1 MAKHDKETLDIY
13 TDFLLVS
20 FGATTATGLARLLP
34 EISHDRI
41 TRFLAQDALTDKN
54 LWPLI
59 KPLVRQIQTPEAVLI
74 VDDTIQEKRYSDE
87 SELITWHYDHSQNR
101 TVKGVNL
108 LSALYFSQDTSV
120 PVAFELIQ
128 KTKMVT
134 DPKTGMDKWQAP
146 QTKNQYAQRMMKDVQ
161 QKQIPF
167 RYVLADSWFSSAS
180 NMVFIKQKLKK
191 EFIMPLKTNRRVAL
205 SIPQKQRG
213 GWVSLDSLNLDN
225 DVAQTLYLESVP
237 FPVVVS
243 RQIFINEDGSQ
254 NILYLAS
261 SETSL
266 SCAALCSIYQKRW
279 KVEEYHKS
287 LKSNASFA
295 KSPTK
300 LPHTQSNHFFASIVA
315 FVKLES
321 YRISTRLNHF
331 ALKGKLYQAA
341 LASAFQQLQ
350 QLKKLGPQATI
361 TMGCVR

>member
-1 MAKHDKETLDIY
+1 MAKHDTETLDIY

-41 TRFLAQDALTDKN
+41 TRFLAQEALTDKN

-59 KPLVRQIQTPEAVLI
+59 KPLVRQIQSPEAVLI
-74 VDDTIQEKRYSDE
+74 LDDTIQEKPYSDE
-87 SELITWHYDHSQNR
+87 SELIAWYFDHSINR
-101 TVKGVNL
+101 KVKGVNL
-108 LSALYFSQDTSV
+108 LSALYYSQDTAV

-128 KTKMVT
+128 KTMMVT
-134 DPKTGMDKWQAP
+134 DPKTGKDKWQSP
-146 QTKNQYAQRMMKDVQ
+146 QTKNEYARRMMADVK

-167 RYVLADSWFSSAS
+167 RYVLADCWFSSAD

-191 EFIMPLKTNRRVAL
+191 EFIMPLKCNRRVAL
-205 SIPQKQRG
+205 SVPQKKRG
-213 GWVSLDSLNLDN
+213 RWVSLDSLDWDN
-225 DVAQTLYLESVP
+225 DVVQALYLESVP
-237 FPVVVS
+237 FPIMVS
-243 RQIFINEDGSQ
+243 RQVFKNGDGSQ

-261 SETSL
+261 SDLTLTSASL
-266 SCAALCSIYQKRW
+266 FPIYQKRW

-321 YRISTRLNHF
+321 YRTSTRLNHF
-331 ALKGKLYQAA
+331 ALKGKLYQVA
-341 LASAFQQLQ
+341 LASAFEQLQ
-350 QLKKLGPQATI
+350 ELKRLCPQATI
-361 TMGCVR
+361 TANCVR